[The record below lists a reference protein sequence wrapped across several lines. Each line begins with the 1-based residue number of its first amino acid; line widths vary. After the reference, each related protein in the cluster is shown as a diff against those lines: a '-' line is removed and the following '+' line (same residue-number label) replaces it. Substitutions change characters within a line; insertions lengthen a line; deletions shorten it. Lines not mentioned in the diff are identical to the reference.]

1 MVSRSHTDTDQELSP
16 SERSDDTRSPLS
28 FSSESFPSSDS
39 SEKSPRTSRLIFD
52 SSLPPS
58 WLFRKPPRPTSSVSL
73 KTPTCAPS
81 TPSVSPLCPRTSSLP
96 AASVVSVLKLQSLRP
111 FNTTQSAFFKAKG
124 LDLDLNSF
132 KTNETVANK
141 INYFLKEVPKYWQA
155 IEGVNLQKVLNRH
168 KAFFTTNIID
178 FSTED
183 FKFVNAA
190 QEDVPDPQAPEPM
203 DTNEASSAPT
213 KPPTPFKDYTE
224 RHQRRLAKD
233 KRWLQKRVPRTL
245 TSTCRGTNLLTRSH
259 SLKENFWETSLRV
272 SKHAKPKEQSDK
284 TLGVSTNGILRIH
297 VT

>member
-1 MVSRSHTDTDQELSP
+1 MYTFQDLLQEVHDLP
-16 SERSDDTRSPLS
+16 S
-28 FSSESFPSSDS
+28 
-39 SEKSPRTSRLIFD
+39 K
-52 SSLPPS
+52 
-58 WLFRKPPRPTSSVSL
+58 PRPSKSKATDFKAAVWSY
-73 KTPTCAPS
+73 
-81 TPSVSPLCPRTSSLP
+81 LCD
-96 AASVVSVLKLQSLRP
+96 K
-111 FNTTQSAFFKAKG
+111 QSAFFKAKG

-155 IEGVNLQKVLNRH
+155 IEGVNLQKVLNKH

-233 KRWLQKRVPRTL
+233 IRDFAQSPEALVFACEQ
-245 TSTCRGTNLLTRSH
+245 
-259 SLKENFWETSLRV
+259 SLKDDDALNNKAAAKVLSAIKFDQELSEKVLEFIKKPEPLNLPRVDPSTALAFMLERNFSVKDYEVKYHS
-272 SKHAKPKEQSDK
+272 
-284 TLGVSTNGILRIH
+284 
-297 VT
+297 VTIF